1 MRVSIGSDH
10 AGFELKGKLRDL
22 LIRLGHEVRDEGTF
36 GPESVDYPDAA
47 GSVAR
52 RVQSGEAD
60 RGVLV
65 CGTGIGMSIAAN
77 KFRGIRAAVC
87 HDLETAVLSRGHNDA
102 NVLALSGRSTDQ
114 NLAFKMVEVWLTTDF
129 LGDRH
134 KRRVD
139 KIRQIEADNFR

>member
-10 AGFELKGKLRDL
+10 AGYELKGKLKDL
-22 LIRLGHEVRDEGTF
+22 LVRLGHDVRDEGTF
-36 GPESVDYPDAA
+36 GPESVDYPDTA
-47 GSVAR
+47 SRVAR
-52 RVQSGEAD
+52 SVQIGEAD

-87 HDLETAVLSRGHNDA
+87 HNLETAVLSREHNDA
-102 NVLALSGRSTDQ
+102 NVLTLSGRSTHDD
-114 NLAFKMVEVWLTTDF
+114 LAFKMVETWLKTDF

-139 KIRQIEADNFR
+139 KIGQIEANNFR